1 MRPLLL
7 PVASVVFCPLL
18 LLVREGSASVLEE
31 VVDDRQPPLAVVE
44 SFEPN
49 ALLEAAAGE

>member
-1 MRPLLL
+1 
-7 PVASVVFCPLL
+7 
-18 LLVREGSASVLEE
+18 LLVQEGSALVLGEA
-31 VVDDRQPPLAVVE
+31 VDGRQLPLAVVE